1 MVDKTTADALL
12 VQQSK
17 VYEKNYLKANQIQY
31 VQFYLQGKKEETV
44 ILFGVA
50 PTTFLLSYLCLL

>member
-17 VYEKNYLKANQIQY
+17 VYEKNYLKANQIQD
-31 VQFYLQGKKEETV
+31 VQFYLQGKKEMV

-50 PTTFLLSYLCLL
+50 QQLFCCGTIV